1 MLFAFAGGI
10 LVAHKILAPCQG
22 LALPLF
28 ICITL
33 CLFAILFLSYRL
45 RLALL
50 LITFFFTGIL
60 VDVGRHHSS
69 GLLPWAVNRQKV
81 TIEGTIL
88 EPVRISN
95 KNARLMV
102 RAHMLFAGERRV
114 RINDSILVT
123 VYNNTPHITPGDK
136 IRFPCRL
143 RPFKNFNNP
152 GAYDYESAMKLKGL
166 TCAASVSD
174 GRRIVPMGPGSLPFP
189 GALLERIRGPVRGFF
204 SGKLNPEDEALFR
217 ALILGERQGISRQLR
232 EPFNRTGLGH
242 VLAVSG
248 LHIGLVAW
256 ISFFFFKIILSRS
269 YKLALKTDIQKLT
282 ALLTCIP
289 VIGYTCLA
297 GFQVSSQRAM
307 IMVLA
312 FLWSLILRRE
322 KEVWSTLA
330 LAGLIIL
337 AADPHA
343 LFSISFQLSF
353 SAVVGILWLTPSILK
368 IIPPLHETPQQK
380 ITILNQVYLYF
391 TGLVAVS
398 LSATLFLLPI
408 ITFYFHRVS
417 LVTVPSNLTVVP
429 ILGLWIIPN
438 GLLSAVT
445 LPFSAQVAH
454 LFLHLGTW
462 GLHAIMEIIRFWSG
476 LSWASAWVVTPNLF
490 EMLMFYALIFFIFFF
505 KHLPWARVGLAVLT
519 VFMLVDIGYW
529 KYRVDFNRDLKVTF
543 LDVGQANA
551 ALVEFPGGQKMLIDG
566 GGFPGDHF
574 DVGQMVVAPFM
585 WHSKIKKIDYLVLSH
600 PQSDHMNGLRF
611 IAKEFHSKEFW
622 FNGDM
627 VKTASFKELMDII
640 ESKKIKR
647 LVPVDLVRGREING
661 AKVDYLYPPPGRKK
675 SDLFYNGTRLN
686 NNSLVI
692 KISFAG
698 KSFLFPGDLESEGE
712 AILVSSKQNNLK
724 SDVLLSPHHGSKSSS
739 TKEFLRMVKPA
750 LCVIS
755 SGQGNFFG
763 FPHKQTL
770 KRLEEIGCR
779 AIRID
784 QSGAVQCTVGPDQR
798 FEVRTF
804 QDSAHPLEPT
814 NTRLSK
820 SPFMP
825 SS

>member
-1 MLFAFAGGI
+1 MLFVFAGGI
-10 LVAHKILAPCQG
+10 LIAHKGPASFQG
-22 LALPLF
+22 LVFPLF

-33 CLFAILFLSYRL
+33 CLLAILFLSYRL

-50 LITFFFTGIL
+50 LIIFFFTGIL
-60 VDVGRHHSS
+60 VDLGRHHSS
-69 GLLPWAVNRQKV
+69 KLLPWAVNRQKV

-88 EPVRISN
+88 EPARISN
-95 KNARLMV
+95 KNARLKI
-102 RAHMLFAGERRV
+102 RAHMLFVEERRV
-114 RINDSILVT
+114 RIRDNILVT
-123 VYNNTPHITPGDK
+123 VYNNLPHVRPGEK
-136 IRFPCRL
+136 VRFPARL

-152 GAYDYESAMKLKGL
+152 GGYDYESAMRLQGL

-174 GRRIVPMGPGSLPFP
+174 GRRIVPMGPGLLPFP
-189 GALLERIRGPVRGFF
+189 GALLERIQRPVRDLF

-217 ALILGERQGISRQLR
+217 ALILGERQGISSQLR
-232 EPFNRTGLGH
+232 DPFNRTGLGH

-256 ISFFFFKIILSRS
+256 ISFLFFKVILSRF
-269 YKLALKTDIQKLT
+269 YKLALKTDVQKLT
-282 ALLTCIP
+282 ALLTCVP

-337 AADPHA
+337 AVDPHA
-343 LFSISFQLSF
+343 LFSISFHLSF
-353 SAVVGILWLTPSILK
+353 AAVVGILWLTPPLLK
-368 IIPPLHETPQQK
+368 IIPSPHETSQRK
-380 ITILNQVYLYF
+380 INIFDKVSLYF
-391 TGLVAVS
+391 IGLIAVG

-408 ITFYFHRVS
+408 ISFYFHRVS
-417 LVTVPSNLTVVP
+417 LVTIPANLTVVP

-438 GLLSAVT
+438 GLLSVVT
-445 LPFSAQVAH
+445 LPFSAQAAD
-454 LFLHLGTW
+454 LFLHLGAW
-462 GLHAIMEIIRFWSG
+462 GLQAVMGIIRFWSG

-505 KHLPWARVGLAVLT
+505 KRRVWARVGLGILT
-519 VFMLVDIGYW
+519 VFILIDAGYW
-529 KYRVDFNRDLKVTF
+529 TYRVHFNRDLKVTF
-543 LDVGQANA
+543 LDVGQASA

-574 DVGQMVVAPFM
+574 NVGKMVVAPFL

-611 IAKEFHSKEFW
+611 IAKEFHSREFW
-622 FNGDM
+622 YNGDK
-627 VKTASFKELMDII
+627 VETASFKELMAII

-647 LVPVDLVRGREING
+647 LLPADLLKGREING
-661 AKVDYLYPPPGRKK
+661 AKIDYLYPPPGRKR

-686 NNSLVI
+686 NNSLVL

-698 KSFLFPGDLESEGE
+698 KSFLFPGDLEREGE
-712 AILVSSKQNNLK
+712 ALLVSKRRNALK
-724 SDVLLSPHHGSKSSS
+724 SDVLLAPHHGSRSSS
-739 TKEFLRMVKPA
+739 TREFLRMVKPA
-750 LCVIS
+750 ICVIS

-763 FPHKQTL
+763 FPHEQTL
-770 KRLEEIGCR
+770 KRLRNIGCR

-784 QSGAVQCTVGPDQR
+784 QSGAVQCRAGPDQR
-798 FEVRTF
+798 FEVWTIRET
-804 QDSAHPLEPT
+804 PT
-814 NTRLSK
+814 QK
-820 SPFMP
+820 APVF
-825 SS
+825 